1 MSDPIPD
8 IGALPEHL
16 LWLDYDGEDRA
27 LARRVSVLA
36 LLSTAPFETV
46 EDFISAF
53 VTADDYV
60 ANGLENIQSPPATV
74 TTIRGGKE

>member
-27 LARRVSVLA
+27 LARRISVLA
-36 LLSTAPFETV
+36 LLSTSPFETV

-60 ANGLENIQSPPATV
+60 ANGLENIQGPPATV